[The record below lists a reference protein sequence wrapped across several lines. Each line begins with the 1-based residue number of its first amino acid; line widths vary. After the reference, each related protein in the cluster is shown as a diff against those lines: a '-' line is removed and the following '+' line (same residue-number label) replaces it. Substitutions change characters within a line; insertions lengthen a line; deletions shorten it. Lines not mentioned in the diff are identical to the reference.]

1 MSKLRFDALRAS
13 MSRKPVKVKENSRRS
28 AIYGSNVFSLP
39 LMQTFLPNST
49 FKKLL
54 VSIEKNQTISRD
66 IADQIAVAMKD
77 WSISKGV
84 THYTHWFQPLT
95 GSTAEKH
102 DAFFET
108 TSSGLGIE
116 QYSLK

>member
-54 VSIEKNQTISRD
+54 ISI
-66 IADQIAVAMKD
+66 
-77 WSISKGV
+77 
-84 THYTHWFQPLT
+84 
-95 GSTAEKH
+95 
-102 DAFFET
+102 
-108 TSSGLGIE
+108 
-116 QYSLK
+116 

>member
-66 IADQIAVAMKD
+66 IRNVNLKCDLEHQRL
-77 WSISKGV
+77 IS
-84 THYTHWFQPLT
+84 TDP
-95 GSTAEKH
+95 
-102 DAFFET
+102 
-108 TSSGLGIE
+108 
-116 QYSLK
+116 